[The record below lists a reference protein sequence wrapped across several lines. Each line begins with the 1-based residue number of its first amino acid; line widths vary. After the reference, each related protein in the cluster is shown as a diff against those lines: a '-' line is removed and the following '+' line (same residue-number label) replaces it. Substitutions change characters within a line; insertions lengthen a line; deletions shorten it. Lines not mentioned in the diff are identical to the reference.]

1 MNFASQLLTDSSVLV
16 GGTNTA
22 GTLVFPALTFPFD
35 TSLKAFKIVCYMC
48 EWDFFSLKDL
58 TTWYHKT

>member
-48 EWDFFSLKDL
+48 E
-58 TTWYHKT
+58 